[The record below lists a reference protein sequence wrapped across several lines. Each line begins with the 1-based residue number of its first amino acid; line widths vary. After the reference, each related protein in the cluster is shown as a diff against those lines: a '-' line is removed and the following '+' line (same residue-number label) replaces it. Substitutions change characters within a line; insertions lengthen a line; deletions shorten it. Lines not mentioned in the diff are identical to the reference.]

1 MKKTTIHSRF
11 KIRWLST
18 QTLILIFLGLFLP
31 VFNGLA
37 QTTINTNL
45 AGTTQTGS
53 AGNGITFG
61 IENTNAGAQLLTD
74 VAYYVQTV
82 HSNTVF
88 ELWMSNTSLSG
99 PQPTA
104 YPAAGWTLIATT
116 TMGTITGTGS
126 IQPVFTGLTHIIPG
140 NTTQRFSLVNTN
152 TAPRYAGAGT
162 PNVFSAGGVNL
173 LLGNHQI
180 AGQDVGYAAT
190 ITNRRWAGSITFMP
204 ADPCTGQVSA
214 GTATASITDACAAVP
229 FNLSLNGATLATG
242 ITYQWQSSPAGTNTW
257 TDISGATN
265 MNYTVNNQTAATDYR
280 CILVCTNSNTTDTST
295 VVSVGQNP
303 WNQCFCTPVYT
314 TGCATYNLNSFVITG
329 ENGTSIDDLNTGCS
343 SNTIDIGY
351 DDRRSLFTPVDLIQE
366 GTYPVQINSTST
378 NTLLR
383 ASIWID
389 FNDNGTFELS
399 EQVLTDFT
407 IVASPAFATASID
420 IPASAAPG
428 IHRMRVRMVY
438 NTTGIDPCV
447 SYASGETHDYD
458 VNIIATNCYKPL
470 DIQESD
476 VTKNSVTVTIDP
488 NTSNSGTV
496 SYEYEVRESGAPG
509 SGTIG
514 LGVTGIATTNPF
526 TITGLQP
533 LTKYTIYVRTV
544 CSPTDKSSWTW
555 GPDIT
560 TMCDYPELIIAP
572 DVTVCGSQEVD
583 LTAIFDSGTVYW
595 YDSVTQDSLLH
606 TGANFRTPFLTS
618 DTSYWVQAGDAPNS
632 GGSASYYVGPTDPSI
647 GAGGATNNSYMT
659 YFTVVNNLTLYSV
672 DVYPSAIGQNGS
684 VGIYTASGSLITSI
698 PFVTTASGGATAQT
712 VIIDTPLTPG
722 DYYLKEDG
730 SASLFRNTAGA
741 VFPYTA
747 ADISITG
754 TSFTTATYYY
764 NFYNWQI
771 GGGSGGG
778 CPSPLYEVKVSVEP
792 KPAFELSTNNV
803 TSCSGDPSE
812 VVTISSN
819 LGGYDTFVWTPSTG
833 VSGDAVNGWTF
844 STTDETDYVL
854 SASQSNGICEHL
866 ITVRAFA
873 STNPVVDDTLESSY
887 DLCKNEVAELKAL
900 ESMPANV
907 SIGLPILTT
916 GINSGMSAYVYSAE
930 YSRQQYIYSA
940 VELAALGVNRAGYI
954 DELAFETINSGAS
967 LSSDKYTV
975 RMKSTTNTTFA
986 SNDFDTGGFVTVF
999 SRENHSHSFQGMQA
1013 MPFDIPFYWDGQSNI
1028 LVEITQEGGSAS
1040 GSNNA
1045 ETYYHS
1051 VSGSNNVGVFAT
1063 SSTDALPLTGTRTGN
1078 RLNVRFGFSQ
1088 SEVTWSPTS
1097 NLYLDAAT
1105 TIQYTPGT
1113 KASTVYVVS
1122 SGSMNQVYNAT
1133 VTAPTGCVSVI
1144 PVTINV
1150 TDVLTPNVA
1159 NQTFCQA
1166 TNVND
1171 IVITGTTPGVNYTF
1185 YNSSTSTTP
1194 VTTISQTGTYY
1205 VEASQGNCKSS
1216 RSAFSITITPVGLPT
1231 VQFTQ
1236 TFCGNVTV
1244 SDLVANGMSGAQI
1257 KWYDSPTSTTPLA
1270 STHALVDNTTYYVSQ
1285 ALGNCESGR
1294 VGVLVDMSSSP
1305 ASLTA
1310 QTISIC
1316 GTLTYGNVNLNQ
1328 MSGSELV
1335 WYQSPTS
1342 QQPIPNTSQVVTGTY
1357 YVSQKVNGCESL
1369 RAQIIVT
1376 SQGSVPA
1383 PSAGV
1388 QYICSSN
1395 ATVAQLVA
1403 NILPNATAEWYSST
1417 TATAPLSSTATL
1429 SSGTYYLAQR
1439 VGNCL
1444 SVKIPVAV
1452 RLTNTTAPSVSPF
1465 VLCEGSTVADLFI
1478 STTSGVSYKWYL
1490 NSSSTIELPL
1500 TDVLQTGYYFVE
1512 RHENG
1517 CESARTQVLV
1527 TINSRPN
1534 SPVGASVQ
1542 TFQDTDSAEISNL
1555 VMNEPNVV
1563 WYATYEDAMKGVNP
1577 LKQDMPLVHNT
1588 TYYAVIIG
1596 SNGCPSLPTPVE
1608 VIIVLGVND
1617 FDLSKLNYYPN
1628 PVSDELTIVYNDI
1641 ITQVDVYDL
1650 NGRLVQTQTFDS
1662 ETIQINIGSLT
1673 SGTYMVNVKT
1683 KENSQF
1689 IKIVKK

>member
-1 MKKTTIHSRF
+1 M
-11 KIRWLST
+11 
-18 QTLILIFLGLFLP
+18 
-31 VFNGLA
+31 
-37 QTTINTNL
+37 
-45 AGTTQTGS
+45 
-53 AGNGITFG
+53 
-61 IENTNAGAQLLTD
+61 
-74 VAYYVQTV
+74 
-82 HSNTVF
+82 
-88 ELWMSNTSLSG
+88 
-99 PQPTA
+99 
-104 YPAAGWTLIATT
+104 
-116 TMGTITGTGS
+116 
-126 IQPVFTGLTHIIPG
+126 
-140 NTTQRFSLVNTN
+140 
-152 TAPRYAGAGT
+152 
-162 PNVFSAGGVNL
+162 
-173 LLGNHQI
+173 
-180 AGQDVGYAAT
+180 
-190 ITNRRWAGSITFMP
+190 
-204 ADPCTGQVSA
+204 
-214 GTATASITDACAAVP
+214 
-229 FNLSLNGATLATG
+229 
-242 ITYQWQSSPAGTNTW
+242 
-257 TDISGATN
+257 
-265 MNYTVNNQTAATDYR
+265 
-280 CILVCTNSNTTDTST
+280 
-295 VVSVGQNP
+295 
-303 WNQCFCTPVYT
+303 
-314 TGCATYNLNSFVITG
+314 
-329 ENGTSIDDLNTGCS
+329 
-343 SNTIDIGY
+343 
-351 DDRRSLFTPVDLIQE
+351 
-366 GTYPVQINSTST
+366 
-378 NTLLR
+378 
-383 ASIWID
+383 
-389 FNDNGTFELS
+389 
-399 EQVLTDFT
+399 
-407 IVASPAFATASID
+407 
-420 IPASAAPG
+420 
-428 IHRMRVRMVY
+428 
-438 NTTGIDPCV
+438 
-447 SYASGETHDYD
+447 
-458 VNIIATNCYKPL
+458 
-470 DIQESD
+470 
-476 VTKNSVTVTIDP
+476 
-488 NTSNSGTV
+488 
-496 SYEYEVRESGAPG
+496 
-509 SGTIG
+509 
-514 LGVTGIATTNPF
+514 
-526 TITGLQP
+526 
-533 LTKYTIYVRTV
+533 
-544 CSPTDKSSWTW
+544 
-555 GPDIT
+555 
-560 TMCDYPELIIAP
+560 
-572 DVTVCGSQEVD
+572 
-583 LTAIFDSGTVYW
+583 
-595 YDSVTQDSLLH
+595 
-606 TGANFRTPFLTS
+606 
-618 DTSYWVQAGDAPNS
+618 
-632 GGSASYYVGPTDPSI
+632 
-647 GAGGATNNSYMT
+647 
-659 YFTVVNNLTLYSV
+659 
-672 DVYPSAIGQNGS
+672 
-684 VGIYTASGSLITSI
+684 
-698 PFVTTASGGATAQT
+698 
-712 VIIDTPLTPG
+712 
-722 DYYLKEDG
+722 
-730 SASLFRNTAGA
+730 
-741 VFPYTA
+741 
-747 ADISITG
+747 
-754 TSFTTATYYY
+754 
-764 NFYNWQI
+764 
-771 GGGSGGG
+771 
-778 CPSPLYEVKVSVEP
+778 
-792 KPAFELSTNNV
+792 
-803 TSCSGDPSE
+803 
-812 VVTISSN
+812 
-819 LGGYDTFVWTPSTG
+819 
-833 VSGDAVNGWTF
+833 
-844 STTDETDYVL
+844 
-854 SASQSNGICEHL
+854 
-866 ITVRAFA
+866 
-873 STNPVVDDTLESSY
+873 VDDTLESSY
-887 DLCKNEVAELKAL
+887 DLCKNDVAELKAL

-940 VELAALGVNRAGYI
+940 AELAALGVDRAGYI